1 MLMRKVNEILSRGG
15 WFAAPWLLARSGL
28 RLMARKIRVLKF
40 RYIHGIKVGKGVFLG
55 AGIRFVKPR
64 NLQIDDGGALA
75 EGVSLW
81 SESESGRLFV
91 GSRAQVNRNAQLDF
105 SGDLII
111 ERNALISAEAIIYTH
126 DHGHDPRS
134 EPSFSPLRIRE
145 GAWVGVRAII
155 LPSVNYIGANA
166 VIGAGAVVTNDVPD
180 GTVFVGAKGRLIQT
194 SDDATQ

>member
-1 MLMRKVNEILSRGG
+1 MGKINEILRRGG
-15 WFAAPWLLARSGL
+15 WLAAPWLFNRSGL
-28 RLMARKIRVLKF
+28 RLMARKIRVLNF

-64 NLQIDDGGALA
+64 NLQIDDGASLA

-91 GSRAQVNRNAQLDF
+91 GTRAQVNRNAQLDF
-105 SGDLII
+105 SGDLVI

-145 GAWVGVRAII
+145 GAWVGIRAII

-180 GTVFVGAKGRLIQT
+180 GAVFVGAKGRLIQT
-194 SDDATQ
+194 SDDDAA